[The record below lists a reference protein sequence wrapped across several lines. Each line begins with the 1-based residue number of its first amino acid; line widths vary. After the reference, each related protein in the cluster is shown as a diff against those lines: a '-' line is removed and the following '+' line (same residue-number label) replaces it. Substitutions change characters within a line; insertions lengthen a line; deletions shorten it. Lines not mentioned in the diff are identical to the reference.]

1 MRSIIQHLFSLF
13 GLKLE
18 RLKKGAKNTF
28 VLDGFNYDAV
38 RPTANYA
45 PWLKDSV
52 FTEIYASIQGYTL
65 VDIYRC
71 YELWELADQVCNL
84 NSSAGF
90 IEIGVWRGGTAAI
103 VGKKL
108 LLKGSNTPFY
118 LADTFKGVVKATE
131 KDAVYT
137 GGEHADTSVD
147 LVKDLL
153 KNNYPHIKILE
164 GIFPDDTAH
173 LIPASQQFGYC
184 HIDVDVY
191 QSAKE
196 IVDWIWDRMIPGGV
210 IVFDDYG
217 FSTCT
222 GITRYV
228 NEQKSKGDRLVVHNL
243 NGHAIIVKL
252 Q

>member
-1 MRSIIQHLFSLF
+1 MRSTIQQFFSLL
-13 GLKLE
+13 GLKVE
-18 RLKKGAKNTF
+18 RIKKTAQPF
-28 VLDGFNYDAV
+28 SLDGYSFEAV
-38 RPTANYA
+38 RPSANYA
-45 PWLKDSV
+45 PWLQDNEFKA
-52 FTEIYASIQGYTL
+52 IYATIQGFTL

-71 YELWELADQVCNL
+71 YELWELAERVSNL
-84 NSSAGF
+84 DTAAAF

-108 LLKGSNTPFY
+108 SLKNAKAPFY
-118 LADTFKGVVKATE
+118 LADTFKGVVKATD

-147 LVKDLL
+147 LVKGLL
-153 KNNYPHIKILE
+153 KDNYQHIKILE
-164 GIFPDDTAH
+164 GIFPDDTGH
-173 LIPASQQFGYC
+173 LIPAGQQFGYC

-196 IVDWIWDRMIPGGV
+196 IVDWIWHKMIPGGV

-222 GITRYV
+222 GITRFV
-228 NEQKSKGDRLVVHNL
+228 NEQKNKGDRMVLHNL
-243 NGHAIIVKL
+243 NGHAIIIKVR
-252 Q
+252 

>member
-1 MRSIIQHLFSLF
+1 MRSIIQRFFYLL
-13 GLKLE
+13 GLKVE
-18 RLKKGAKNTF
+18 RVKKSAKNRF
-28 VLDGFNYDAV
+28 VLDGYSFDTV
-38 RPTANYA
+38 LPPANYA
-45 PWLKDSV
+45 PWLKDND

-71 YELWELADQVCNL
+71 FELWELAERVYNL
-84 NSSAGF
+84 NPTAGF

-108 LLKGSNTPFY
+108 SLKGSNAPFY

-137 GGEHADTSVD
+137 GGEHADTSAD
-147 LVKDLL
+147 LVKGLL
-153 KNNYPHIKILE
+153 KNNYQHIKILE
-164 GIFPDDTAH
+164 GIFPDDTGH
-173 LIPASQQFGYC
+173 LIPGSQQFGYC

-196 IVDWIWDRMIPGGV
+196 IVDWIWDRLIPGGV

-222 GITRYV
+222 GIIRYV
-228 NEQKSKGDRLVVHNL
+228 NEQKSKGDRLVLHNL
-243 NGHAIIVKL
+243 NGHAIIVKVR
-252 Q
+252 